1 MVCFPTLVSGCQGP
15 PPPLRQRNLLALFE
29 KSPLRSR
36 LLDSGDPSSALL
48 ELLDPE
54 QNTQFM
60 DHYLD
65 VPLDMSKVRD
75 K

>member
-15 PPPLRQRNLLALFE
+15 PPHLRERNLFSLFE

-36 LLDSGDPSSALL
+36 LLGSGDPSSALL

-65 VPLDMSKVRD
+65 VPLDMSKARD